1 MPRVSAAFFA
11 VGGLCVLTGMLLGMH
26 MGATSDF
33 ALVPL
38 HAHLNLLGWA
48 TMALYGTFY
57 ALTAQ
62 TMSKSLA
69 WINFSFSAAGI
80 IILAPALGIFLKT
93 NNAAVIPVMMVG
105 EVLSV
110 LALLTF
116 LYSAFRELARRR
128 TEPQG
133 AAVRAE
139 SVAAE

>member
-1 MPRVSAAFFA
+1 MPRVSAAFFT
-11 VGGLCVLTGMLLGMH
+11 VGGLCVLSGMLLGMH
-26 MGATSDF
+26 MGATNDF
-33 ALVPL
+33 VLVPL

-69 WINFSFSAAGI
+69 WLNFSFSAAGI
-80 IILAPALGIFLKT
+80 IILAPALAIFLKT
-93 NNAAVIPVMMVG
+93 NNTAVMPVMITG

-116 LYSAFRELARRR
+116 LYSALRELARRR
-128 TEPQG
+128 PAE
-133 AAVRAE
+133 RA
-139 SVAAE
+139 AAE